1 MKTNNL
7 LILTLVLVS
16 LFVLYLT
23 YKPFSCKM
31 RNKESFSGGASH
43 VPCVFDANAYS
54 NYYPDLKN
62 AFRGN
67 ADQLKQH
74 YKDNGINEGRT
85 PCGSIFPT
93 CNFNSGNY
101 SSYYPDLQNAF
112 RGNPDQLKQHYKD
125 YGINEGRIVCK

>member
-16 LFVLYLT
+16 LFMLYLT
-23 YKPFSCKM
+23 Y
-31 RNKESFSGGASH
+31 NNESFSGGASH
-43 VPCVFDANAYS
+43 VPCTFDANAYS
-54 NYYPDLKN
+54 NHYPDLQN
-62 AFRGN
+62 AFHGN

-85 PCGSIFPT
+85 PCGATFPT
-93 CNFNSGNY
+93 CNFNPGNY

-112 RGNPDQLKQHYKD
+112 RGNADQLKNHYINN
-125 YGINEGRIVCK
+125 GINEGRIVCK